1 VRLSTRGRC
10 VSGIRGDGRERGV
23 EHAARRGGRGKKER
37 MAVNFGCQT
46 AKGREMFWAIR
57 SSDGKGLGAI

>member
-1 VRLSTRGRC
+1 
-10 VSGIRGDGRERGV
+10 
-23 EHAARRGGRGKKER
+23 

>member
-1 VRLSTRGRC
+1 MGLSTRHGA
-10 VSGIRGDGRERGV
+10 GV
-23 EHAARRGGRGKKER
+23 EEKKER
-37 MAVNFGCQT
+37 MAVNFRCQT